1 LTHDTTPT
9 FTRIG
14 LRLADDVPVSDD
26 ILLERVRQ
34 LRQRGVPPKQIAKAL
49 GMSSAAVAPLVRQV
63 AELDQAR
70 SGPSERVLAGCWV
83 NPGWSR
89 GLDLSAIPHAASTDP
104 PRVDSSGTQGLVGV
118 LLARQE
124 RASRTTVC
132 GFLVDVYCLG
142 VKNAIGPLTMG
153 VGSVDTYRRAYFQA
167 YDSPGVPIPVELA
180 QQLVHGAV
188 AYARELGFE
197 PHADFAAAAQHLGA
211 PASACPIRFG
221 RDGKPFYVSGPYDDS
236 RAIFQTLDTTVGKGN
251 YSFLTG
257 L

>member
-1 LTHDTTPT
+1 
-9 FTRIG
+9 
-14 LRLADDVPVSDD
+14 
-26 ILLERVRQ
+26 
-34 LRQRGVPPKQIAKAL
+34 
-49 GMSSAAVAPLVRQV
+49 MSPAAVAPLVRQA

-70 SGPSERVLAGCWV
+70 SEPAERVLVGCWA

-89 GLDLSAIPHAASTDP
+89 GLDLSAASDWAATD
-104 PRVDSSGTQGLVGV
+104 RVGDDGSGTEGLVSV

-142 VKNAIGPLTMG
+142 VKNAIGPLSMG
-153 VGSVDTYRRAYFQA
+153 VGSVETYRRAYFQA
-167 YDSPGVPIPVELA
+167 YDVPGVPIPVEVA
-180 QQLVHGAV
+180 QHLVHGAV

-197 PHADFAAAAQHLGA
+197 PHADFSEAAQYLGV
-211 PASACPIRFG
+211 PTDPCPIRFG
-221 RDGKPFYVSGPYDDS
+221 REGKPFYVGGPYDDS
-236 RAIFQTLDTTVGKGN
+236 RAILKALEKKVGKGN